1 MNTDDFIP
9 AYTDYIIASF
19 AITSSAA
26 EMATQVELAVCQV
39 PDINTVLD
47 LYQKKLKRRP
57 SGESPAE
64 KLKRRYRALEHEK
77 LKAQSAQNF
86 R

>member
-1 MNTDDFIP
+1 MNIEDFIP

-39 PDINTVLD
+39 PDINTVLG
-47 LYQKKLKRRP
+47 P
-57 SGESPAE
+57 VSEES
-64 KLKRRYRALEHEK
+64 
-77 LKAQSAQNF
+77 
-86 R
+86 